1 MRRFENQVAIVT
13 GAGRGIGKAVA
24 ARLFEEGA
32 AVAILDIDGDS
43 AAVAAEEIASSDA
56 RVLSFAADVTD
67 EMAVSHVFDSVASRL
82 GRLSVLINNAGTYP
96 HIPIEDCSLADWRR
110 IITTNLDS
118 AFLCTRSAFPVMKA
132 AGYGRIVNLS
142 SEVFYSGLEKVSAY
156 AASKGG
162 VIGLTRVAATEG
174 GPFGITVNAVA
185 PGLIETPGVMTDI
198 AEHFDDILPYQTVKR
213 RGQPKDIVECIAF
226 LASPDASFTNGET
239 LSANG
244 GMSYR

>member
-1 MRRFENQVAIVT
+1 MQRFEGQVAIVT
-13 GAGRGIGKAVA
+13 GAGRGIGKVVA
-24 ARLFEEGA
+24 SRLFEEGA
-32 AVAILDIDGDS
+32 AVALLDIDEDRAA
-43 AAVAAEEIASSDA
+43 AAVMELDINDA
-56 RVLSFAADVTD
+56 RVVSLAVDVTD
-67 EMAVSHVFDSVASRL
+67 EAAVADAFDVVVSRF
-82 GRLSVLINNAGTYP
+82 GQLSILINNAGIYP

-110 IITTNLDS
+110 IIATNLDS
-118 AFLCTRSAFPVMKA
+118 AFLCIREAFPVMKA
-132 AGYGRIVNLS
+132 ARYGRIVNLS

-198 AEHFDDILPYQTVKR
+198 AEHFDDILPFQTVKR
-213 RGQPKDIVECIAF
+213 RGQPYDIAECVAF
-226 LASPDASFTNGET
+226 LASPAAGFTNGET